1 MNFIRLTTMLINPST
16 IRTITLSD
24 TRYTIHF
31 TSERVQGRTLLGAG
45 VIASYS
51 SEIIVDKEKN
61 STDYRMLQCWLSKN
75 M

>member
-1 MNFIRLTTMLINPST
+1 MKFIRLTKMLINPSA

-31 TSERVQGRTLLGAG
+31 MPERFQGHMLFGSG
-45 VIASYS
+45 VVGSYS
-51 SEIIVDKEKN
+51 AEVIVDKEKN

>member
-1 MNFIRLTTMLINPST
+1 MKFIRLTKMLINPAA

-31 TSERVQGRTLLGAG
+31 MPERFQGHMLFGSG
-45 VIASYS
+45 VVASYS
-51 SEIIVDKEKN
+51 AEVIVDKEKN
-61 STDYRMLQCWLSKN
+61 SIDYRMLESWLSKN

>member
-1 MNFIRLTTMLINPST
+1 M
-16 IRTITLSD
+16 SD

-31 TSERVQGRTLLGAG
+31 TSERFQGHMLFGSG

-51 SEIIVDKEKN
+51 SDIIVDKEKN

>member
-1 MNFIRLTTMLINPST
+1 MNFIRLTKMLINPSA

-31 TSERVQGRTLLGAG
+31 MPERFQGHMLFGSG
-45 VIASYS
+45 VVASYS
-51 SEIIVDKEKN
+51 AEVIVDKEKN
-61 STDYRMLQCWLSKN
+61 STDYRMLQSWLSKN

>member
-1 MNFIRLTTMLINPST
+1 MKFIRLTKMLINPSA

-31 TSERVQGRTLLGAG
+31 MPERFQGHMLFGSG
-45 VIASYS
+45 VVASYS
-51 SEIIVDKEKN
+51 AEIIVDKEKN
-61 STDYRMLQCWLSKN
+61 STDYRMLQCWVSKN

>member
-1 MNFIRLTTMLINPST
+1 MQFIRLTKMLINPSA
-16 IRTITLSD
+16 IRTITVSD

-31 TSERVQGRTLLGAG
+31 ISERFQGHMLLGSG
-45 VIASYS
+45 VVASYS
-51 SEIIVDKEKN
+51 AEVIVDKEKN

>member
-31 TSERVQGRTLLGAG
+31 TSERFQGHMLFGSG
-45 VIASYS
+45 VVASYS
-51 SEIIVDKEKN
+51 AEIVLDKEKN

-75 M
+75 Q